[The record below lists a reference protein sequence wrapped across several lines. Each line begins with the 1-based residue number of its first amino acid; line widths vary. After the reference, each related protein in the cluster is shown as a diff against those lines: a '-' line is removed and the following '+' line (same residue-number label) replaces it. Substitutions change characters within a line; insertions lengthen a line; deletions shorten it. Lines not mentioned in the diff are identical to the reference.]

1 MPQSG
6 EGAAITGDKRNIF
19 PAGSRR
25 KEGERQI
32 EGLCWLRRL
41 LAAAE
46 RGGMV
51 LRACS
56 AISRQG
62 PLGDRGRMLGALG
75 AVAGALEGGHMFR
88 EGSAQPEMLPPSLP
102 AAGLSAEGLSLQ
114 GKEVAQW
121 SHVFRR
127 FNISDASCG
136 GCLNEIGVPCQI
148 GWQRLL
154 QNLMS
159 GQKGKSGAGHYS
171 MVKMKISLRSSH
183 SVHVLSLH
191 ISSGSCLFL
200 QQCGEARAHPP
211 VSSNYQAVGPGLL
224 RHPWQSSS
232 DIGEKKG

>member
-1 MPQSG
+1 
-6 EGAAITGDKRNIF
+6 
-19 PAGSRR
+19 
-25 KEGERQI
+25 
-32 EGLCWLRRL
+32 
-41 LAAAE
+41 
-46 RGGMV
+46 MV
-51 LRACS
+51 S
-56 AISRQG
+56 
-62 PLGDRGRMLGALG
+62 
-75 AVAGALEGGHMFR
+75 
-88 EGSAQPEMLPPSLP
+88 
-102 AAGLSAEGLSLQ
+102 
-114 GKEVAQW
+114 QW
-121 SHVFRR
+121 SHVFPR

-171 MVKMKISLRSSH
+171 VAKMKISLRSSH

-191 ISSGSCLFL
+191 ISSGSRLFL
-200 QQCGEARAHPP
+200 QQYGEARAHPP